1 VPTSSA
7 NPIPTPKRSVPDMA
21 GRIAVIGAGLMGSGI
36 AQVAAHAGYEVVLRD
51 TTSEALDR
59 ALSGIAAS
67 QNRFIAKN
75 VISADDAEAARA
87 RISTTTELADAAGAE
102 FVVEAVFEQLE
113 VKQQVFRE
121 LDAIVDDNTVLATN
135 TTAIPITQIASVV
148 SAPER
153 VVGTHFFSPVPM
165 MKLCELVRGLRT
177 SDDTLRRAREF
188 AESLGKTCVVV
199 ERDVAG
205 FVTSRLLVALLNEAV
220 AIVDAGVA
228 TAADVDVACQLG
240 FGHTMGPLAT
250 LDLTGLDVILHA
262 AENIYAATRDEKF
275 APPELLS
282 RMVAAG
288 RLGRKSG
295 EGFYKYN
302 R

>member
-1 VPTSSA
+1 MTTAESSL
-7 NPIPTPKRSVPDMA
+7 PE
-21 GRIAVIGAGLMGSGI
+21 GRIGIVGSGLMGSGI
-36 AQVAAHAGYEVVLRD
+36 AQVAAHAGYDVVLHD
-51 TTSEALDR
+51 TTSQALGR
-59 ALSGIAAS
+59 ALWAIESS
-67 QNRFIAKN
+67 QARFVAKG
-75 VISADDAEAARA
+75 VF
-87 RISTTTELADAAGAE
+87 TADAAAAARSRIAPTTDLGELAE
-102 FVVEAVFEQLE
+102 ASFVVEAVYEQLE
-113 VKQQVFRE
+113 VKKQVFAE
-121 LDAIVDDNTVLATN
+121 LDRIAGEGAVLATN
-135 TTAIPITQIASVV
+135 TTALPITQVAAAVAEPS
-148 SAPER
+148 R

-165 MKLCELVRGLRT
+165 MQLCELVRGFHT
-177 SDDTLRRAREF
+177 SDETLARARAF
-188 AESLGKTCVVV
+188 AESVGKKCVVV

-220 AIVDAGVA
+220 AIVESGVA
-228 TAADVDVACQLG
+228 SAEDVDTACRLG
-240 FGHTMGPLAT
+240 FGHAMGPLAT

-295 EGFYKYN
+295 AGFYQYEKG

>member
-1 VPTSSA
+1 MES
-7 NPIPTPKRSVPDMA
+7 K
-21 GRIAVIGAGLMGSGI
+21 GRIGIVGAGLMGSGI

-51 TTSEALDR
+51 TTAQALER
-59 ALSGIAAS
+59 AVGAISAS
-67 QNRFIAKN
+67 QQRFISKN
-75 VISADDAEAARA
+75 VITADDAEAARE
-87 RISTTTELADAAGAE
+87 RISTTTDLADFAGVD
-102 FVVEAVFEQLE
+102 FVVEAVFEQLD
-113 VKQQVFRE
+113 VKRQVFAE
-121 LDAIVDDNTVLATN
+121 LDAIVDASTVLATN
-135 TTAIPITQIASVV
+135 TTALPITQVASAVTN
-148 SAPER
+148 PER

-165 MKLCELVRGLRT
+165 MKLCELVRGFHT
-177 SDDTLRRAREF
+177 SDETLGRARNF
-188 AESLGKTCVVV
+188 AESVGKTCIVV

-220 AIVDAGVA
+220 AIVESGVA
-228 TAADVDVACQLG
+228 SASDVDVACQLG

-275 APPELLS
+275 APPEMLA

-288 RLGRKSG
+288 QLGRKTG
-295 EGFYKYN
+295 AGFYNYGEK

>member
-1 VPTSSA
+1 MPTSSA

-87 RISTTTELADAAGAE
+87 RISTTTELADAAGTE

>member
-1 VPTSSA
+1 
-7 NPIPTPKRSVPDMA
+7 
-21 GRIAVIGAGLMGSGI
+21 MGSGI

-102 FVVEAVFEQLE
+102 FVVEAVFEKLE